1 MSGISSNV
9 SVDFEQQLA
18 LLNQSLESTQAEV
31 DKLKA
36 QNPNVVNAYNNAKQ
50 KLEQTLAW
58 VKTFGNTDMQGNPL
72 KFNTLQEFH
81 DLCLK
86 GGIKDASGKPHNN
99 GNGFQYSSPPVDQ
112 ILKDFKAA
120 EAAYLKVMGPAL
132 DKLNEAKTKLDVIGT
147 GLKESI
153 AALQAMAKL
162 LQSGDIEGAV
172 MMLQTNRAKV
182 LEQQLGA
189 RIEGMQARNAQ
200 IKNLNDQL
208 KVKQGELGG
217 VTGSA
222 EEKQSKRDTINAAIT
237 GLKGDMDKLNSDSQ
251 LDMIGIQG
259 LVNKRNE
266 AFDMLTNLL
275 GKFQKTIDGIVGN
288 LR

>member
-1 MSGISSNV
+1 MSGISNNP
-9 SVDFEQQLA
+9 SVDPFQSQLNKLDIDFSNIEGEFKKLEA
-18 LLNQSLESTQAEV
+18 ANQ
-31 DKLKA
+31 
-36 QNPNVVNAYNNAKQ
+36 NVVKAYNDAKAEAQ
-50 KLEQTLAW
+50 KTVDWYNKQGFQDT
-58 VKTFGNTDMQGNPL
+58 KGNTLTFKTMQECFDRCNAGGVCDSKGTLINKGNSFYYPVTVENL
-72 KFNTLQEFH
+72 KTL
-81 DLCLK
+81 
-86 GGIKDASGKPHNN
+86 
-99 GNGFQYSSPPVDQ
+99 
-112 ILKDFKAA
+112 KAA
-120 EAAYLKVMGPAL
+120 ETAYMQVMGPTL

-153 AALQAMAKL
+153 TALKAMTKL
-162 LQSGDIEGAV
+162 LESGDIEGAV
-172 MMLQTNRAKV
+172 MMLQTNRSKV

-200 IKNLNDQL
+200 IKSLNDQL
-208 KVKQGELGG
+208 KVEQGKLAT
-217 VTGSA
+217 VTGTA
-222 EEKQSKRDTINAAIT
+222 EQKQAARDNINATIT

-288 LR
+288 MR